1 MILLVTFA
9 GIAHGFSL
17 EKAAFY
23 VFFLDGDFSG
33 IYHVK
38 TAIENGHR
46 NSQFAHSRR

>member
-33 IYHVK
+33 IERWDIV
-38 TAIENGHR
+38 GL
-46 NSQFAHSRR
+46 FLFF